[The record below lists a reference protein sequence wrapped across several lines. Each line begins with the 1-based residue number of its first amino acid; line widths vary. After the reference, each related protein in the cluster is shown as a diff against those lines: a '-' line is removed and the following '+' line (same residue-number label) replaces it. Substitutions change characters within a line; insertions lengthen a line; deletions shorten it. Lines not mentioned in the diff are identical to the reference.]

1 MIFRHPNCHHHTY
14 PKTERLRY
22 SLTFSHN
29 SYSYP
34 LILLAPQLLFI
45 PSYSSR
51 TLPTCTCMCSTN
63 HPGPFQPRRAT
74 HAHSA
79 QDADPRRAEAL
90 RWLLRRLCHRLVR
103 LPRQEQRHGRAR
115 YLGQEGVSSSPTP
128 SLDSYKLLAHFT
140 HMWPS
145 ANPVRT
151 AATSPYTGAAGPLRG
166 LGHQHSPHA
175 LPALRP
181 GWRGGHAKSACRRVG
196 AKHSAR
202 PHTPRPPRARS
213 VCVAALASAPH
224 PRAGGRHRVVP
235 AVWALFQGLCS
246 GTARRQAA
254 PRSSHAVTPPPHTAH
269 TLLFH
274 NTKARTP
281 PAPCS

>member
-1 MIFRHPNCHHHTY
+1 MSELQTITTPYIVHYTHMHAA
-14 PKTERLRY
+14 
-22 SLTFSHN
+22 LTIHAG
-29 SYSYP
+29 P
-34 LILLAPQLLFI
+34 LQPQ
-45 PSYSSR
+45 
-51 TLPTCTCMCSTN
+51 
-63 HPGPFQPRRAT
+63 RAT

-103 LPRQEQRHGRAR
+103 LPRQEQWHGRAR
-115 YLGQEGVSSSPTP
+115 YLGQKGVEFTHALVEQATSYSRISHSVPHITVILYTYCLLP
-128 SLDSYKLLAHFT
+128 SLPQLYLYAACGQAPQPCQNCRYISLQVPL
-140 HMWPS
+140 
-145 ANPVRT
+145 VRY
-151 AATSPYTGAAGPLRG
+151 ADWGISIPLMLYQLCDLGGAAAMLKV
-166 LGHQHSPHA
+166 
-175 LPALRP
+175 PAAVL
-181 GWRGGHAKSACRRVG
+181 VLYT
-196 AKHSAR
+196 AR

-224 PRAGGRHRVVP
+224 PRAGERHRV
-235 AVWALFQGLCS
+235 ACLQSALFQGLCS

-274 NTKARTP
+274 NIKARTP